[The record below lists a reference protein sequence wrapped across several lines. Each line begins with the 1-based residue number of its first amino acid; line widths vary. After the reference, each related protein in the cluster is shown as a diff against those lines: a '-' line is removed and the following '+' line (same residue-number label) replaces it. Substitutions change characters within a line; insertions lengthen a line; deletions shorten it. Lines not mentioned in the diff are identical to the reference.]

1 MACIFSQMEVFV
13 RNIGKWMATTGLVL
27 ALAGGLLAAD
37 WPQFRGPNGSG
48 VVADATGLAALNT
61 TAVWKIPLG
70 DGFGQIAVAGDKSVV
85 FAERGEDELAVGLD
99 TASGKE
105 VWATPI
111 DKSIKENAGGN
122 GPRSTPSID
131 GEHVYIYGT
140 HMKLVCLELA
150 GGKQVWEHDVQKEF
164 GGKEPQWGSA
174 ASPVVVDDL
183 VIAVG
188 GGAGHGIM
196 AFDKKDGKLAWA
208 KTNEKFTHATPTL
221 ATIAGVK
228 QVICFMQSG
237 LVSVEPKTGEILWMF
252 AHRYST
258 STAASPVVG
267 GKNGDVVYCSA
278 GYGVG
283 AAACRVSN
291 NGGKWTAAE
300 LWSTP
305 GKNLSHWSTPVC
317 VDGCIYGLFGQNK
330 ADGPLACLDIETGKV
345 NWSEPGFGSQG
356 GIIAVGDK
364 LVIQTPK
371 GDLVL
376 VDASS
381 AGFKEL
387 GRTNVLKGKN
397 WTAPAYVD
405 GMIFARNSSQNG
417 SAEGVCL
424 KLK

>member
-1 MACIFSQMEVFV
+1 V
-13 RNIGKWMATTGLVL
+13 RNSGKWMAAAGLVL
-27 ALAGGLLAAD
+27 AWAGVVLAAG
-37 WPQFRGPNGSG
+37 WPQYRGPNGDG
-48 VVADATGLAALNT
+48 VVADAGLTAL
-61 TAVWKIPLG
+61 AGKPVWKVPVG
-70 DGFGQIAVAGDKSVV
+70 DAFGQIAVTDDKAVL
-85 FAERGEDELAVGLD
+85 FAERGEDEFAVCLNA
-99 TASGKE
+99 ASGKE
-105 VWATPI
+105 QWATRI
-111 DKSIKENAGGN
+111 DKSIADGSGGN
-122 GPRSTPSID
+122 GPRTTPAID
-131 GEHVYIYGT
+131 GGHVYIYGT
-140 HMKLVCLELA
+140 HMKLACLDLA
-150 GGKQVWEHDVQKEF
+150 SGKEVWQHDVAKEL
-164 GGKEPQWGSA
+164 GGKELMWGNA

-183 VIAVG
+183 VIVTG
-188 GGAGHGIM
+188 SGSGHGIM
-196 AFDKKDGKLAWA
+196 AFDKNDGKLAWA
-208 KTNEKFTHATPTL
+208 KTSEKFTHAAPTS

-237 LVSVEPKTGEILWMF
+237 LVSVEPKSGEVLWKF
-252 AHRYST
+252 AHEYKT

-291 NGGKWTAAE
+291 NGGKWTATE

-305 GKNLSHWSTPVC
+305 GENLSHWSTPVC
-317 VDGCIYGLFGQNK
+317 VDGFIYGLFGHNDGK
-330 ADGPLACLDIETGKV
+330 GPLACLDIETGKV
-345 NWSEPGFGSQG
+345 KWSEPGFGSQG

-364 LVIQTPK
+364 LLIQTPK
-371 GDLVL
+371 GELVL
-376 VDASS
+376 VTASP

-387 GRTNVLKGKN
+387 GRSSILKGKN